1 MEAEELIKAAMEAKE
16 HAYVPYSH
24 FRDWSGTSNKKR

>member
-24 FRDWSGTSNKKR
+24 FRWSGTSNKKR